1 MQLCDATQMQSTS
14 NNNVIIYTYIGT
26 KSKECDGKNAT
37 KRNDFNKNNSKKKQ
51 VAEKKRA
58 TPSDITGLVLFFLS
72 LDYAAVLMV
81 HA

>member
-1 MQLCDATQMQSTS
+1 MRRKE
-14 NNNVIIYTYIGT
+14 IISIKTT
-26 KSKECDGKNAT
+26 A
-37 KRNDFNKNNSKKKQ
+37 KKQ

-72 LDYAAVLMV
+72 LDYAAVLMLMV